1 MYETSWF
8 KKKSLEAFL
17 ITLWYSENQFTYL
30 QSTKNGKGTYMILF
44 SFCKNAVVFK
54 TFFIYQNTNFWTEI
68 PFSKNLYHIE
78 TTQLICNTN
87 QLTGF
92 SMIRIF
98 TGRFFR
104 TGITKQTKIKKKYLG
119 KEIEIKIIMLKI
131 FCKVVFNTILT

>member
-1 MYETSWF
+1 MKHLGL
-8 KKKSLEAFL
+8 KKKFRSFSNHFVVFRKSIRL
-17 ITLWYSENQFTYL
+17 FTKY
-30 QSTKNGKGTYMILF
+30 KKWERHIYDF
-44 SFCKNAVVFK
+44 VSFCKNAVVFK
-54 TFFIYQNTNFWTEI
+54 TFFIYQNTNLWTEI